1 MSEET
6 YSATAQKPGQE
17 ETITLDCNYLWSKSH
32 AFCYKRLSDKTK
44 GTAGTYDFVD
54 LYEARAKRIA
64 ATYARFY
71 LELEEGGDKDKIGR
85 YYWMALGAFASKTV
99 SCLLENLRVQL
110 SYAGGAVMTVFN
122 KEFSDEYLDMHEI
135 GNGLGKGNLW
145 LFIDIASSHWLYNN
159 HPEHF
164 SEGMQ
169 CEINRDSSALH
180 AAIQTTTD
188 GLPWATETLPKLNNL
203 EPSGDIIEGFK
214 KVVEF
219 EKATDKKRRPK
230 IQLESLL
237 AIAEHEQG
245 AILQPLI
252 YEDPQFSDWCKAQR
266 EWWILNL
273 VSPAYKLVFA
283 RACDTKKPE
292 LQSIAPNSMSVE
304 NYDSR
309 MNWIEKA
316 ALQFHDLM
324 QNKTS
329 YMHQELQHIAT
340 WKNKSDASIVYTKTT
355 EGGYQFRD
363 TQINIADI

>member
-1 MSEET
+1 MSNET
-6 YSATAQKPGQE
+6 YSAEITAPSQE
-17 ETITLDCNYLWSKSH
+17 ETIQLDCNYLWSKSH

-44 GTAGTYDFVD
+44 GNNNTYDFVD
-54 LYEARAKRIA
+54 QYSARAKRIA

-71 LELEEGGDKDKIGR
+71 LELEEGGDKDKLGR

-99 SCLLENLRVQL
+99 ACLLDSWQVQG
-110 SYAGGAVMTVFN
+110 SYAGGAAGTIIEN
-122 KEFSDEYLDMHEI
+122 KYLNMHEI

-164 SEGMQ
+164 SKGMQ
-169 CEINRDSSALH
+169 CEINRDSSTLH
-180 AAIQTTTD
+180 IAIQKTTN
-188 GLPWATETLPKLNNL
+188 GLPWAAETLPKLNNL
-203 EPSGDIIEGFK
+203 EPSDDIVEGFK
-214 KVVEF
+214 KIADF
-219 EKATDKKRRPK
+219 ETNTDKKKRPK
-230 IQLESLL
+230 IQLASLL

-245 AILQPLI
+245 AVLQPLI
-252 YEDPQFSDWCKAQR
+252 YEDPKFEKWCRMQR

-292 LQSIAPNSMSVE
+292 LQSTAPKSMNVE

-316 ALQFHDLM
+316 AKQFHGLM
-324 QNKTS
+324 QKKTR

-340 WKNKSDASIVYTKTT
+340 WKNKGDASIVYTKTT

>member
-1 MSEET
+1 MSEEIYT
-6 YSATAQKPGQE
+6 TITKEPGQE
-17 ETITLDCNYLWSKSH
+17 EIIKLDCSYLWSKSH

-44 GTAGTYDFVD
+44 GATGTYDFVD

-64 ATYARFY
+64 ATYSRFY
-71 LELEEGGDKDKIGR
+71 LELEEGGEEDKIGR

-99 SCLLENLRVQL
+99 ACLLSDLRVQA
-110 SYAGGAVMTVFN
+110 SYAAGAAFTVIEN
-122 KEFSDEYLDMHEI
+122 TKLNMHEI

-164 SEGMQ
+164 SEGMK

-180 AAIQTTTD
+180 AAIQKTTD
-188 GLPWATETLPKLNNL
+188 GLPWAAEVLPKLNNL
-203 EPSGDIIEGFK
+203 EPSADIIEGFK
-214 KVVEF
+214 KIAEF
-219 EKATDKKRRPK
+219 EEEVDEQEKPDL
-230 IQLESLL
+230 QLESLL

-245 AILQPLI
+245 AVLQPLI

-273 VSPAYKLVFA
+273 ISPDYKIVFA
-283 RACDTKKPE
+283 RACSTKKAE
-292 LQSIAPNSMSVE
+292 LENHAPKTMKVE
-304 NYDSR
+304 GYDSR
-309 MNWIEKA
+309 MSWIEDVAK
-316 ALQFHDLM
+316 QFHRLM
-324 QNKTS
+324 QKQTV
-329 YMHQELQHIAT
+329 YMQQELQHMGT
-340 WKNKSDASIVYTKTT
+340 WRNKSDASIVYTKTT

>member
-6 YSATAQKPGQE
+6 YTATAQEPGQE

-71 LELEEGGDKDKIGR
+71 LELEEGGDENKIGR

-99 SCLLENLRVQL
+99 ACLLENLRVQL

-180 AAIQTTTD
+180 TAIQTTTD
-188 GLPWATETLPKLNNL
+188 GLPWAAETLPKLNNL
-203 EPSGDIIEGFK
+203 EPSADIIEGFK
-214 KVVEF
+214 KIAEI
-219 EKATDKKRRPK
+219 EKTASKQVRPDL
-230 IQLESLL
+230 QFDSLI
-237 AIAEHEQG
+237 AIAKHEQG

-252 YEDPQFSDWCKAQR
+252 YEDPKFSKWCRRQR
-266 EWWILNL
+266 EVSFLNFF
-273 VSPAYKLVFA
+273 SPAYKIVFA
-283 RACDTKKPE
+283 RACCTTKAE
-292 LQSIAPNSMSVE
+292 LENHAPKTMKVE
-304 NYDSR
+304 GYDSR
-309 MNWIEKA
+309 MSWIEDVAK
-316 ALQFHDLM
+316 QFHKLM
-324 QNKTS
+324 QEKTA
-329 YMHQELQHIAT
+329 YMQQELQHMGT

>member
-1 MSEET
+1 MSNET
-6 YSATAQKPGQE
+6 YSAENKAPSQE
-17 ETITLDCNYLWSKSH
+17 ETIQLDCKYLWSKSH
-32 AFCYKRLSDKTK
+32 AFCYKRLSEKTK
-44 GTAGTYDFVD
+44 GNDNTYDFVD
-54 LYEARAKRIA
+54 LYSARAKRIA

-71 LELEEGGDKDKIGR
+71 LELEEGGDKDKLGR

-99 SCLLENLRVQL
+99 ACLLDSWQVQG
-110 SYAGGAVMTVFN
+110 SYAGGAAGTIIEN
-122 KEFSDEYLDMHEI
+122 EYLNMHEI

-164 SEGMQ
+164 SKGMQ
-169 CEINRDSSALH
+169 CEINRDSSTLH
-180 AAIQTTTD
+180 IAIQKTTN

-214 KVVEF
+214 KIADF
-219 EKATDKKRRPK
+219 ENNTDKKKRPK
-230 IQLESLL
+230 IQLSSLL

-245 AILQPLI
+245 AVLQPLI
-252 YEDPQFSDWCKAQR
+252 YEDPNFEKWCRMQR

-292 LQSIAPNSMSVE
+292 LQSTAPKSMSVE

-324 QNKTS
+324 QNKTR
-329 YMHQELQHIAT
+329 YMHKELQHIAT
-340 WKNKSDASIVYTKTT
+340 WKNKSDASSVYTKTT

-363 TQINIADI
+363 TKINIANI